1 MGGERMI
8 AFIII
13 YALGVALLHWLW
25 LSTPETEE
33 FPNYDFLLGLAC
45 LTSWAGIATLLL
57 IVLKSII
64 KIINEQAK
72 NEKLGE
78 KDYSRRNHG

>member
-13 YALGVALLHWLW
+13 YALGVALLDWFW
-25 LSTPETEE
+25 LSTPEAEE
-33 FPNYDFLLGLAC
+33 FPNYDLLLGLAC
-45 LTSWAGIATLLL
+45 LTSWAGIVTLLL